1 MQPNGPQP
9 HYLLFAAASWQ
20 SCQLG
25 RWRFVLEPIDA
36 GQRIVAADVE
46 PEIDRSRLELLAVVR
61 GLEALEQP
69 SQVTLLTRSR
79 YVRRGL
85 RHDLCQ
91 WRDASWRWE
100 RFGKLVPIR
109 DLDLWQR
116 VDLAQSFHEISCLRW
131 QWDEVAHELQERSE
145 SLSSPARSVECPVAS
160 GEIAATGPR
169 VVLPRRRS
177 RRRGRIGRG
186 PSGPARLGVGNW
198 GQSVLAAVTALGRPA
213 LSRSA

>member
-1 MQPNGPQP
+1 MQPNSP

-25 RWRFVLEPIDA
+25 RWRFVLEPLGE
-36 GQRIVAADVE
+36 GQRIVADDVE
-46 PEIDRSRLELLAVVR
+46 PDIDRNRLDLLAVLR

-85 RHDLCQ
+85 RHDLCH
-91 WRDASWRWE
+91 WRDANWRWE

-116 VDLAQSFHEISCLRW
+116 VDRALAFHEIACLRW
-131 QWDEVAHELQERSE
+131 QWDEVAHELHEQAGP
-145 SLSSPARSVECPVAS
+145 LASPAMPAECPVAS
-160 GEIAATGPR
+160 YENPVARPH
-169 VVLPRRRS
+169 VVLPRRQ
-177 RRRGRIGRG
+177 RRRGQFGR
-186 PSGPARLGVGNW
+186 PASGPARPVVENW
-198 GQSVLAAVTALGRPA
+198 GQSVLAAMTALGRPA